1 MHCTQA
7 LWFPLLDSV
16 VEPQQKLPSDNPHVA
31 VFKEAGRQVMN
42 CMMGY
47 IELPA
52 IMAKI
57 IQEFTFS
64 EGRFGDV
71 KDLVLGMLS
80 TYNYEKVCRA
90 LMCLLLPY
98 WW

>member
-1 MHCTQA
+1 
-7 LWFPLLDSV
+7 
-16 VEPQQKLPSDNPHVA
+16 
-31 VFKEAGRQVMN
+31 MN

-57 IQEFTFS
+57 LKEFTFS

-71 KDLVLGMLS
+71 KDLVMGMLG
-80 TYNYEKVCRA
+80 TYNYEKVESRA
-90 LMCLLLPY
+90 QAKHSLQFTG
-98 WW
+98 

>member
-1 MHCTQA
+1 MQA
-7 LWFPLLDSV
+7 LLFPLLDSV
-16 VEPQQKLPSDNPHVA
+16 IEPQQKLSADNSHIV
-31 VFKEAGRQVMN
+31 VFKDASRQVMN

-47 IELPA
+47 IELPS

-71 KDLVLGMLS
+71 KDLVLGMLH
-80 TYNYEKVCRA
+80 TYNYEKVT
-90 LMCLLLPY
+90 PY
-98 WW
+98 FSNMLQ